1 MLLLTTASSSSF
13 SSLVLLHGREQNRT
27 EQKTEKEQNQ
37 PSSSILLCLLL
48 AAAGTPIFVS
58 IKRTTRGV
66 GKNVAAVAAKP
77 MVHIL
82 PHSSIHWLSLNV
94 TNFKFPNTSEIDQSI
109 DRDHE

>member
-13 SSLVLLHGREQNRT
+13 SSLVLLHCREQNRT
-27 EQKTEKEQNQ
+27 EQKTENEQK
-37 PSSSILLCLLL
+37 PTKFFHSPLLA